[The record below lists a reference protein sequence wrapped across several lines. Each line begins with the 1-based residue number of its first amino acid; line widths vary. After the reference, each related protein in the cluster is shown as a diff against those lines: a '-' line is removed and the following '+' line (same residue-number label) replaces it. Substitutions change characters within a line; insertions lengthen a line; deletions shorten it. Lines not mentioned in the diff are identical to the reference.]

1 MTTRF
6 FAGLA
11 TTAALFSLPA
21 IADEGHDHGEAPA
34 ASTAPAL
41 PRFAA
46 SSELFE
52 LVGVV
57 DGRRLT
63 VYLDRFGTNAP
74 VRGARLDLQVA
85 GAKVAL
91 EEHAEGEFEGELA
104 QAPATGVTPVTAT
117 ILAGDETDLL
127 AATLDVHA
135 DEHAEDGHADGPST
149 MLGWAAAAL
158 AVLAAVVV
166 AVLGARRRAVAARRL
181 GGAA

>member
-6 FAGLA
+6 FEGLA

-41 PRFAA
+41 TRFSA

-91 EEHAEGEFEGELA
+91 EEHAAGEFEGELPH
-104 QAPATGVTPVTAT
+104 APVPGVTPVTAT

-127 AATLDVHA
+127 AAELDVHA
-135 DEHAEDGHADGPST
+135 DEHAEDGHADGSNT
-149 MLGWAAAAL
+149 ALGWAAAAL

-166 AVLGARRRAVAARRL
+166 AVRRVRRRAVATRRL